1 MIPTYSVTYTC
12 TSSPYV
18 MCMYEQENREVVES
32 HRRVW
37 MIDVRDSYFQ
47 KDPFEF
53 VSLSGEPSFHVF
65 NGVEHIP
72 LSECSWN
79 AGWVRDCY
87 GIDMLYTIGKAN
99 IICSG
104 VSVGTTDTVVRYLAM
119 MKDIVDGVDSF
130 PDLDGKP
137 VSDTIPLGN
146 FPSCERNGVDQGVHN
161 VLVHTGNILSLKQW
175 TQSNGPV
182 ANMQSKIPR
191 IDEHLS
197 VRNGNDEL
205 YAVVHQYDRFP
216 ELQKF
221 LFKKVHYHT

>member
-1 MIPTYSVTYTC
+1 MHAYNIHVHVYD
-12 TSSPYV
+12 
-18 MCMYEQENREVVES
+18 QENKEIVET

-87 GIDMLYTIGKAN
+87 GIDMLQSIGKAN

-119 MKDIVDGVDSF
+119 MNDIVDGMDSF

-175 TQSNGPV
+175 TQGEGPV

-191 IDEHLS
+191 IDKQLS
-197 VRNGNDEL
+197 VVKGNGEL

-216 ELQKF
+216 DLQKF
-221 LFKKVHYHT
+221 LFKKVHASDDIE